1 MAGYPGTPLP
11 KRLGIKA
18 GHKVCL
24 LNAPGSVQRHIEAGE
39 DVRITHDLRLPPVDV
54 VVLFVDSLDDLERR
68 FGDVANRLHP
78 EGGFWVAWR
87 TRRGCGVTESIIRSI
102 ALAAGMVTNRIC
114 SIDATWSGIRLVLR
128 SEIRDALM
136 YRVAPPPPP
145 VSRRLR
151 RPTAPPRIAHRTL
164 RGSSSSSAS
173 SGGSTLRRVRASK
186 SK

>member
-11 KRLGIKA
+11 KKLGIKA

-24 LNAPGSVQRHIEAGE
+24 LNAPGSVQRHLEAGE
-39 DVRITHDLRLPPVDV
+39 ADVRITHDLRLPLVDV

-87 TRRGCGVTESIIRSI
+87 TRRGCGVSEEIVRSI
-102 ALAAGMVTNRIC
+102 ALAAGMVTNRLC
-114 SIDATWSGIRLVLR
+114 AIDATWSGMRLVLR

-136 YRVAPPPPP
+136 YRVAPPPPV
-145 VSRRLR
+145 VSRRMR
-151 RPTAPPRIAHRTL
+151 RPTAPHRIAHRTL
-164 RGSSSSSAS
+164 SRSSS

>member
-11 KRLGIKA
+11 KKLGIKA

-24 LNAPGSVQRHIEAGE
+24 LNAPGSVQRHLERDA

-54 VVLFVDSLDDLERR
+54 VVLFVDSLADLERR
-68 FGDVANRLHP
+68 FGDVTNRLHP

-87 TRRGCGVTESIIRSI
+87 TRRGCGVSEEIIRSI
-102 ALAAGMVTNRIC
+102 ALAAGMITNRIC
-114 SIDATWSGIRLVLR
+114 SIDATWSGMRLVLR

-136 YRVAPPPPP
+136 YRVTPPPPP
-145 VSRRLR
+145 VSRRMR
-151 RPTAPPRIAHRTL
+151 RPTAPVRIAHRTL
-164 RGSSSSSAS
+164 SRAS

>member
-11 KRLGIKA
+11 KKLGIKA

-24 LNAPGSVQRHIEAGE
+24 LNAPGSVERHLSQGD

-54 VVLFVDSLDDLERR
+54 VVLFVDSLEDLERR

-78 EGGFWVAWR
+78 EGGLWVAWR
-87 TRRGCGVTESIIRSI
+87 TRRSCGVTADVVRRI
-102 ALAAGMVTNRIC
+102 ALAAGMNANPNRVC
-114 SIDATWSGIRLVLR
+114 QIDSTWSGMRLVLR

-136 YRVAPPPPP
+136 YRVTPPPPI
-145 VSRRLR
+145 SRRLR

-164 RGSSSSSAS
+164 RSSA
-173 SGGSTLRRVRASK
+173 GGSTLPRVRASK

>member
-11 KRLGIKA
+11 KKLGIKA

-24 LNAPGSVQRHIEAGE
+24 LNAPGSVQRHLAGD
-39 DVRITHDLRLPPVDV
+39 DVRITHDLRLPLVDV
-54 VVLFVDSLDDLERR
+54 VVLFVDSLEDLERR

-87 TRRGCGVTESIIRSI
+87 TRRGCGVTEDVVRRI
-102 ALAAGMVTNRIC
+102 ALAAGMVTNKAC
-114 SIDATWSGIRLVLR
+114 SIDSTWSGMRLVLR

-136 YRVAPPPPP
+136 YRCAPPPPP
-145 VSRRLR
+145 VSRRMR
-151 RPTAPPRIAHRTL
+151 RPTTPPRIAHRTL
-164 RGSSSSSAS
+164 SRGSGAGSS
-173 SGGSTLRRVRASK
+173 LRRVRASK